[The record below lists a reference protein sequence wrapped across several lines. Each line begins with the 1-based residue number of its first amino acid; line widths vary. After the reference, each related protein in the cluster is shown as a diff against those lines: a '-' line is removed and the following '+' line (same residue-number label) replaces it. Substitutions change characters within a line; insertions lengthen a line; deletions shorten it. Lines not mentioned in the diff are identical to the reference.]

1 MRNEGLLGVALF
13 KESSFIV
20 VDRNGPPCNTV
31 DCYSICIY
39 IMPYQHFWL
48 VLWMVIGTFL
58 RFINLGKLP
67 PWTDE
72 SATIVFSLGNSF
84 YNVPLNQFID
94 LQTLL
99 EPLRLNPN
107 AGIADVVN
115 LLLTESTHP
124 PLYFVLTHLWLKLF
138 PSTTGLVSVWA
149 ARSLSA
155 LLGVLSIPAIF
166 YFAKLVSRSLVSAQI
181 AAAMMAVSPYG
192 IFLATQA
199 RHYTLVILITIASLS
214 CFVAAFRS
222 FEEGKTIPLW
232 LVFVWIG
239 INCIG
244 IATHYF
250 FVLTLAAM
258 AIAFIPLAWRNFKQK
273 TFLITQWRRIYLV
286 AFGSLVGCLVWL
298 PVLLSIRG
306 RSPTDWIYQSNA
318 AERWLEPIGRFLIWL
333 MSMVVLLPTSLYD
346 FSLGIVIFF
355 GICSLL
361 FWCWYLPYLLYG
373 LKQYSD
379 RTSGLKTYF
388 WAAIAL
394 FFLFTYLGM
403 DLTLAGRFHFVYF
416 PVVITLIATS
426 LGYFWQDEGFRQPVK
441 LWSKSIKR
449 SKRIVVI
456 VLSLGLFSGT
466 IALFNLGYLQNH
478 RPDLAIAKIAEG
490 TRTDVAIATTY
501 KHHGQTGRIIGLA
514 WGLKNLPNI
523 HSPRFFLTQK
533 RETLTEELSKL
544 KRPLDLW
551 LINHDKIELEAQNC
565 FLDPEYQGM
574 SGQYKY
580 KLYRCQDI

>member
-1 MRNEGLLGVALF
+1 
-13 KESSFIV
+13 
-20 VDRNGPPCNTV
+20 
-31 DCYSICIY
+31 
-39 IMPYQHFWL
+39 MPYLHFWL
-48 VLWMVIGTFL
+48 LLLWTIIGTCL
-58 RFINLGKLP
+58 RFINLGELP

-72 SATIVFSLGNSF
+72 SATVAFSLGNSF

-99 EPLRLNPN
+99 EPLELNPN
-107 AGIADVVN
+107 AGIGDVIH

-138 PSTTGLVSVWA
+138 PSEAGLASIWA

-155 LLGVLSIPAIF
+155 LLGILSIPAIF
-166 YFAKLVSRSLVSAQI
+166 YFARLVSGSLVSAQI

-199 RHYTLVILITIASLS
+199 RHYTLIILLTIASLS
-214 CFVAAFRS
+214 CFVVAFRS
-222 FEEGKTIPLW
+222 FERARTIPVW

-244 IATHYF
+244 VATHYF

-258 AIAFIPLAWRNFKQK
+258 AIAFIPIVWRHFKQDK
-273 TFLITQWRRIYLV
+273 SVLIKSQWRRIYLV

-298 PVLLSIRG
+298 PVLLTIRG
-306 RSPTDWIYQSNA
+306 RSPTEWIYQSNA

-333 MSMVVLLPTSLYD
+333 ISMVILLPTSLYD

-355 GICSLL
+355 GICSLV
-361 FWCWYLPYLLYG
+361 FWYWYLPYLVYG
-373 LKQYSD
+373 LKQHTD
-379 RTSGLKTYF
+379 GTSGLQTYF
-388 WAAIAL
+388 LAAIAL

-416 PVVITLIATS
+416 PVVITLIAMS
-426 LGYFWQDEGFRQPVK
+426 LGYFWQDEDSQPKPVRY
-441 LWSKSIKR
+441 LWSNSIKR
-449 SKRIVVI
+449 SKKIVAI
-456 VLSLGLFSGT
+456 FLSVGLLSGAV
-466 IALFNLGYLQNH
+466 ALFNFGYLQNH
-478 RPDLAIAKIAEG
+478 RPDLAIAKIVEG
-490 TRTDVAIATTY
+490 TRSDIAIATTY

-523 HSPRFFLTQK
+523 PSPQFFLAGE
-533 RETLTEELSKL
+533 REILSAKL
-544 KRPLDLW
+544 SQLDRPLDLW
-551 LINHDKIELEAQNC
+551 LINFSDEIELEAQNC
-565 FLDPEYQGM
+565 LADLEARGM
-574 SGQYKY
+574 TGQYKY
-580 KLYRCQDI
+580 ELYRCED